1 MDNGTKN
8 LFSNWQRRIDDDS
21 SRIKIYF
28 IYGRKCKSFNSF
40 IGNNMFSAQQLNN
53 FKNASTRKTIS
64 QKTFDEAV
72 KENID
77 EFDMEVRA
85 FIKKVNRRRGRR

>member
-1 MDNGTKN
+1 
-8 LFSNWQRRIDDDS
+8 
-21 SRIKIYF
+21 
-28 IYGRKCKSFNSF
+28 
-40 IGNNMFSAQQLNN
+40 MFSAQQLNN

-72 KENID
+72 KENIE

-85 FIKKVNRRRGRR
+85 FMKKINRR